1 MAGTFCL
8 HDRPAKCMTVIMEAV
23 GEKVVLMVLAGG
35 VDSTVCTALL
45 HKALDPYQVVADHID
60 NGFMRKNESMNVEA
74 SLAAVGLQVGVS
86 DSQLLR

>member
-8 HDRPAKCMTVIMEAV
+8 QDRPAKCMTVIMEVV
-23 GEKVVLMVLAGG
+23 GEKKVLMLHSRG